1 MTRVNDYLYYCCG
14 KQTNKQIAWIHTHLK
29 DDEFNPGSL
38 CIGTSDVRPLIVS
51 VFSFFSH
58 FILDKDVTILAQVAI
73 VNGISSAGNKGKP
86 EALSPARFSHFPAT

>member
-1 MTRVNDYLYYCCG
+1 
-14 KQTNKQIAWIHTHLK
+14 
-29 DDEFNPGSL
+29 
-38 CIGTSDVRPLIVS
+38 